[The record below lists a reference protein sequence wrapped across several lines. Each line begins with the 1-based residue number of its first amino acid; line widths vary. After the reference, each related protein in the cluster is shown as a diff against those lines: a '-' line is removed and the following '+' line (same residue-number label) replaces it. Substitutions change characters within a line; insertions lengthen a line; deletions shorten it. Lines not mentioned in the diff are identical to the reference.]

1 MEQSCITKVKLGVV
15 KLFSKL
21 EIWVGVQS
29 SSEAKALCVIWS
41 ALRRART
48 RFPKSSMFS
57 SWPIADITTLLRYS
71 KILAKIL
78 QKIKVVIL
86 LFFGVYAKIFIKF
99 KKKTGQVFP
108 GRKRTQRFVTFCDI
122 NLENNSHTAVIF
134 LPFKRP
140 FAAAPAAAPEPED
153 PGRTFAGWKTHRSD
167 RPTGGGGCPHSAAVS
182 LPAPRSWQS
191 SGSSP
196 QGW

>member
-1 MEQSCITKVKLGVV
+1 M
-15 KLFSKL
+15 
-21 EIWVGVQS
+21 GVQS

-41 ALRRART
+41 ALRREQT
-48 RFPKSSMFS
+48 LFPKSSKFS
-57 SWPIADITTLLRYS
+57 SCPIADITTLLRYS

-140 FAAAPAAAPEPED
+140 FAAAAPEPED

-167 RPTGGGGCPHSAAVS
+167 RPADGGGCPHSAAAS
-182 LPAPRSWQS
+182 LPAPQSWRS

-196 QGW
+196 RGW